1 MNDIFQYTEDGYLN
15 KSFYLS
21 KDLNELE
28 NDFVNLNEAKEN
40 ITLILNNFIS
50 RNFFGN
56 YLKRYDLRSIKEQ
69 KAPKL
74 KKTLLISL
82 WDDLVLLEW
91 AVITLF
97 FVLAIL

>member
-40 ITLILNNFIS
+40 ITNILTEINDNRI
-50 RNFFGN
+50 N
-56 YLKRYDLRSIKEQ
+56 
-69 KAPKL
+69 A
-74 KKTLLISL
+74 
-82 WDDLVLLEW
+82 
-91 AVITLF
+91 
-97 FVLAIL
+97 